1 MQKVAWILIGL
12 GILVV
17 IGYASKGFF
26 TAADIPLAFR
36 VAAGIVG
43 LGLVLLLVSVGK
55 ERYQTAKKESFKE
68 IER

>member
-1 MQKVAWILIGL
+1 MQKVAWTLIGL

-17 IGYASKGFF
+17 IGYASKDFF
-26 TAADIPLAFR
+26 TAADIPLAFK

-43 LGLVLLLVSVGK
+43 LGLALLLVSVGK
-55 ERYQTAKKESFKE
+55 ERYQAAKKESFKE